1 MIVMTFLAAAII
13 GCLAGAMIFMMPSTD
28 DGKEEKAQGV
38 IGKITDNW
46 EDEVSDENKDQSSRS
61 GTKIPGYSLATMNEG
76 DMFLKIRIGNP
87 KENTVGLIA
96 TVRLEDGTELYKSP
110 MLNPGQGLEEIP
122 LEKTLSKGTYN
133 AEVYYQCVLLNDE
146 QTPLNSAISAFK
158 LYVN

>member
-1 MIVMTFLAAAII
+1 MIVMTLLAAAII
-13 GCLAGAMIFMMPSTD
+13 GCLAGAMIFMIPSTD
-28 DGKEEKAQGV
+28 DGKDEKAQGV

-46 EDEVSDENKDQSSRS
+46 EDEVSDDNNDQSSRS
-61 GTKIPGYSLATMNEG
+61 GTKIPGYSLAVMNEG
-76 DMFLKIRIGNP
+76 DLSLKIRIGNP
-87 KENTVGLIA
+87 KENTVGFIA